1 MTWHSFFVYAF
12 GAVAIVGA
20 LGMLLQRNPIQASL
34 SLAVSFLAVGGLFAA
49 LDAHFLAVIQLI
61 VYAGLIQVLII
72 YTIMLMD
79 LQDDELKRRLH
90 FARIVGVLAGVLLAV
105 QITFAVL
112 RGASPEPAAADAA
125 YGTTAEVARV
135 LFGKYL
141 LPFEVV
147 SVLLLGGIVGAVLL
161 AKAQLKKGKTQVS
174 RLPTPI
180 DTESSVAPK
189 LIKR

>member
-1 MTWHSFFVYAF
+1 MTWASFFLYLF
-12 GAVAIVGA
+12 GAVAVAGA
-20 LGMLLQRNPIQASL
+20 LGMLLQKNPIQASL
-34 SLAVSFLAVGGLFAA
+34 SLAVTFLAIGGIFAG
-49 LDAHFLAVIQLI
+49 LDAHFLAVIQII

-72 YTIMLMD
+72 YTVMLMD
-79 LQDDELKRRLH
+79 LSEEDLKRRIHL
-90 FARIVGVLAGVLLAV
+90 ARVVGVLSGVALLVLITWAV
-105 QITFAVL
+105 W
-112 RGASPEPAAADAA
+112 RGPSPEPVASSAP
-125 YGTTAEVARV
+125 YGTTHSVAQV

-161 AKAQLKKGKTQVS
+161 AKAQLRKGKTELS
-174 RLPTPI
+174 KNPTPL